1 MKWRPAAV
9 LVSTVAGVVGVLGF
23 HTRPTTVTEQATGAS
38 NGRNAPGST
47 ASSSGSGR
55 SSAGARRSG
64 RPAAGSHP
72 RGAAGHTSGSTGSSP
87 GLAGAG
93 STGSGS
99 SSGSS
104 GPASSSGST
113 TRTVRGT
120 VVQYGYGELAVA
132 VTLRAGRITDVTV
145 PTLAV
150 ADPTSGQ
157 IASEAIPLLRREVLD
172 AQSANISGVSGATY
186 TSEAYAQS
194 VQAALDAARA

>member
-1 MKWRPAAV
+1 VKWRPAAV

-38 NGRNAPGST
+38 NGRGAPGST

-55 SSAGARRSG
+55 SSAGAGRSG

-72 RGAAGHTSGSTGSSP
+72 QGSAGHTSGSTGSSP
-87 GLAGAG
+87 GSAGAG
-93 STGSGS
+93 SVGSGS
-99 SSGSS
+99 SAPS
-104 GPASSSGST
+104 SSSGAA